1 MTYDLLR
8 LHQICSWYCIDLVM
22 IQIHF
27 DCKQKLALTSFLN
40 GQTRPLFC
48 LFLLFSHV
56 ANTNTYGINLTIND
70 KSVYCVL
77 WSQTRGGRMESAD
90 ESTEST
96 TKMVLQQKIANFF
109 NFIFRSKRTRKRF
122 AIHFRLWVHF
132 AIQNFRWILIFIFS
146 VPTHYLSQLKSMH
159 IWSIIHCELHICFY
173 SVAILGVAH

>member
-70 KSVYCVL
+70 KSVDGVL
-77 WSQTRGGRMESAD
+77 GSQTRGGRMESAD

-96 TKMVLQQKIANFF
+96 TKMVLQKKSPTFSILSLDQRGREKDLQ
-109 NFIFRSKRTRKRF
+109 FIFVSGS
-122 AIHFRLWVHF
+122 
-132 AIQNFRWILIFIFS
+132 ILPFKIFVEF
-146 VPTHYLSQLKSMH
+146 
-159 IWSIIHCELHICFY
+159 
-173 SVAILGVAH
+173 

>member
-70 KSVYCVL
+70 KSVDGVL
-77 WSQTRGGRMESAD
+77 GSQTRGGRMESAD
-90 ESTEST
+90 DSTELLWHPNSFSFFMRSFHNPGACA
-96 TKMVLQQKIANFF
+96 TKIMSLENGCKILFF
-109 NFIFRSKRTRKRF
+109 TI
-122 AIHFRLWVHF
+122 
-132 AIQNFRWILIFIFS
+132 
-146 VPTHYLSQLKSMH
+146 YM
-159 IWSIIHCELHICFY
+159 
-173 SVAILGVAH
+173 